1 MIAAVKNLIA
11 SIEHAVET
19 LNLER
24 DHEYAIKNERRY
36 DQLIHDLG
44 KNRMT
49 LRAILFDL
57 KYGEW
62 RDEDE
67 N

>member
-1 MIAAVKNLIA
+1 MIAAIKNLIA

-24 DHEYAIKNERRY
+24 EHEYAIKNERRY
-36 DQLIHDLG
+36 DLLIHDLG
-44 KNRMT
+44 VIRMN
-49 LRAILFDL
+49 LRAIELNL
-57 KYGEW
+57 KYGKW

-67 N
+67 

>member
-1 MIAAVKNLIA
+1 MITAIKNLIA

-36 DQLIHDLG
+36 DLIIHDLG
-44 KNRMT
+44 IMRMN
-49 LRAILFDL
+49 LGAILDDL
-57 KYGEW
+57 KYGKW